1 MLAPPTI
8 SIPLPSSNLSDTGSL
23 SGQDPSAPLK
33 FPHTR
38 AQLASLARQYKVPE
52 VFEGD
57 PDGDDPRVDSAL
69 VGKVVTLL
77 GNEREDELKSLL
89 KETFGPIDEEDVSEI
104 SSTPM
109 VTSTRHLSYALF
121 LLLRELL
128 YRDRGLQDA
137 CMRGV
142 LP

>member
-1 MLAPPTI
+1 MLFR
-8 SIPLPSSNLSDTGSL
+8 S
-23 SGQDPSAPLK
+23 
-33 FPHTR
+33 
-38 AQLASLARQYKVPE
+38 
-52 VFEGD
+52 EGD

-69 VGKVVTLL
+69 VGKVVMLL
-77 GNEREDELKSLL
+77 GSEREDELKSLL

-104 SSTPM
+104 LSTPM
-109 VTSTRHLSYALF
+109 VTSTRHLSYTLF